1 MALFAPHSVAYAI
14 IIISLVAALGL
25 AIGNIRCCKVN
36 LGIAGVL
43 FSGLLFGH
51 LGITVSREVLEF
63 LREFGLILFVY
74 TIGMQVGP
82 GFFSS
87 LKREG
92 LRLNLLAASVVLLG
106 AGLTVLISRLC
117 AIEMPA
123 AVGIFAGATT
133 NTPSLAAAQQA
144 LKDMAA
150 AGEAAA
156 KLPGIGYAV
165 AYPFGILGTIL
176 SMLLARLKERGEQVL
191 DLEGLARHRGSAFG
205 HFSAGGGIHHVA
217 DFKQTP
223 KK

>member
-1 MALFAPHSVAYAI
+1 MIDAHSVAYAI

-25 AIGNIRCCKVN
+25 TLGNIRLFKIN

-43 FSGLLFGH
+43 FSGIIFGH
-51 LGITVSREVLEF
+51 FGITVNQEVLEF

-92 LRLNLLAASVVLLG
+92 LKLNLLAAGVVVLG
-106 AGLTVLISRLC
+106 AIITVLISRFGGV
-117 AIEMPA
+117 EMAA
-123 AVGIFAGATT
+123 AVGMYSGAVT

-144 LKDMAA
+144 LKDL
-150 AGEAAA
+150 GPLSEQAA

-176 SMLLARLKERGEQVL
+176 AMILTRVL
-191 DLEGLARHRGSAFG
+191 GR
-205 HFSAGGGIHHVA
+205 V
-217 DFKQTP
+217 
-223 KK
+223 